1 MTRAAVSR
9 QSLWVAIFA
18 AFALLMQA
26 AGGMGMAQAAPGQT
40 IEICTAHG
48 TKTVTVDQSGQ
59 PTAPQQAP
67 CPHCDQCLSPA
78 LALMA
83 AAPLTVQ
90 PVRYTARA
98 ALARTAALRLPPARA
113 PPRPP
118 SQGPPT
124 LLNV

>member
-1 MTRAAVSR
+1 MNGPAVSR
-9 QSLWVAIFA
+9 QSLWVVILA
-18 AFALLMQA
+18 AFALLLQA
-26 AGGMGMAQAAPGQT
+26 AGGMGMAQASPGET

-48 TKTVTVDQSGQ
+48 SKIVTLDQAGHPS
-59 PTAPQQAP
+59 APQQAP

-78 LALMA
+78 LALTA
-83 AAPLTVQ
+83 TAPLAVQ
-90 PVRYTARA
+90 LVCYAARA
-98 ALARTAALRLPPARA
+98 VIVRTAAMRLRPARG